1 MDFADGA
8 VRIYRA
14 EKKEWKSYPL
24 PAGWE
29 RNVMFIEEMKH
40 FIAVARGEVDPVC
53 PLQDGIRVSK
63 LIEAIRTSSREE
75 RLVQLG

>member
-1 MDFADGA
+1 
-8 VRIYRA
+8 
-14 EKKEWKSYPL
+14 
-24 PAGWE
+24 
-29 RNVMFIEEMKH
+29 MFMEEMKH

-75 RLVQLG
+75 RLVQLD